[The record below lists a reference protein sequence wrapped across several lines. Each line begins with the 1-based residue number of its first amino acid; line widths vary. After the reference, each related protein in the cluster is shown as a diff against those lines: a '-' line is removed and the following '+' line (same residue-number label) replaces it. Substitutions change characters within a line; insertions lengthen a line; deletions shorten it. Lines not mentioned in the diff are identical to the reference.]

1 MSSIKPLV
9 AALVFGVA
17 AAAVPT
23 AASAQDTTR
32 TRTATGE
39 VESSRVDNRGL
50 SRSTVERLQTRL
62 SERGCDPGP
71 VDGLIGRR
79 TRAAI
84 ECARQR
90 ENVPGTDIRELL
102 RALDV
107 TPADRP
113 GAQRRDTTAAARD
126 TSGMPQM
133 RMDTSRTMQRDSMRM
148 RDTSVQRMRDTSRMQ
163 MRDTLRER
171 MRDPLRDTM
180 PQRPQRDTLRD
191 TIPPRPPSH
200 R

>member
-1 MSSIKPLV
+1 MSSITPLV
-9 AALVFGVA
+9 AALAFGVA
-17 AAAVPT
+17 VAAAPA

-50 SRSTVERLQTRL
+50 SRATVERLQTRL
-62 SERGCDPGP
+62 GERGCDPGP
-71 VDGLIGRR
+71 VDGLIGPR
-79 TRAAI
+79 TRAAM

-90 ENVPGTDIRELL
+90 ENIPGNDVRELL

-107 TPADRP
+107 TPAVRP
-113 GAQRRDTTAAARD
+113 GAQRDTTAARRD
-126 TSGMPQM
+126 TSVMPP
-133 RMDTSRTMQRDSMRM
+133 MRM
-148 RDTSVQRMRDTSRMQ
+148 RDTTRTMQHDTLRMRDTSRMQ

-171 MRDPLRDTM
+171 MRDSLRDTM
-180 PQRPQRDTLRD
+180 PKRPPRDTLRD
-191 TIPPRPPSH
+191 TIPPRPPA